1 MKNKF
6 VITSTCFAMLNMWYS
21 TGSAIDLSL
30 SKQAGSIDISLFKSF
45 FQKSFTVNL
54 YVTDLLKTN
63 KERWTMYGNNVD
75 LWKDCYNYEHRVG
88 ITLTYNFNVSHS
100 KYKGT
105 GAGNDEK
112 RRL

>member
-1 MKNKF
+1 
-6 VITSTCFAMLNMWYS
+6 
-21 TGSAIDLSL
+21 
-30 SKQAGSIDISLFKSF
+30 
-45 FQKSFTVNL
+45 
-54 YVTDLLKTN
+54 
-63 KERWTMYGNNVD
+63 MYGNNVD
-75 LWKDCYNYEHRVG
+75 LWKDCYNYERRVG